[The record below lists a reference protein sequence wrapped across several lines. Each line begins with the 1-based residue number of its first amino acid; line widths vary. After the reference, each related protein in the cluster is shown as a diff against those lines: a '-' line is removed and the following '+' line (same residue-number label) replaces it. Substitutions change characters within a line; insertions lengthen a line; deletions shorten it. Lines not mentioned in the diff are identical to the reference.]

1 MREAAQHLLL
11 HRTGRQPHGHGGC
24 GRALHPHRRWLRGRG
39 THREGRGAAGG
50 RPGLTDADAPQTA
63 RADDVK
69 AKAEAAVD
77 KPFNLEGIRDNLHD
91 NIAQPGWH
99 DLCMRCISCGTCTYV
114 CPSCYCFSI
123 NDEIVE
129 SSGERYR
136 VWDNCFNP
144 MYTEETSGH
153 NPRAQKSNR
162 FRNRFSHKFWY
173 YPDKYDSLLCSGC
186 GRCIAELP
194 HAHRYPRGADGDGRA
209 SRRGPGHAGAPA
221 AAPRPTG
228 RGLDGH
234 RRQDPPHRGRRR
246 DRGHHRPR
254 RQAGGQPYLPEVA
267 TVVDIIQETPTIKT
281 FRMQFDDPEVQKSF
295 SFLPGQVGQ
304 LGIFGVGE
312 ATFAITS
319 KPSERDFIQFSVMKA
334 GEVTKALHN
343 LSEGDKVG
351 IRAPMGCG
359 FPVEDWKGKRILFVM
374 GGIGSAALKA
384 TIEYTLEHR
393 ADYAGVSILYGATA
407 PENFTYQYDID
418 DWQKRKD
425 LDLTLTIDK
434 DCEGWQCDVGLVP
447 AVLEKMNP
455 DPKDTIA
462 ILCGPPIMIKF
473 TLMSFEKLGF
483 TPEQT
488 YTTLEKRMKCGIGI
502 CGRCNVGPK
511 YVCVDGPV
519 FSMAEL
525 NGLPD
530 EL

>member
-1 MREAAQHLLL
+1 MA
-11 HRTGRQPHGHGGC
+11 
-24 GRALHPHRRWLRGRG
+24 
-39 THREGRGAAGG
+39 
-50 RPGLTDADAPQTA
+50 TDAKTRLTAADVKTGATTA
-63 RADDVK
+63 RAGK
-69 AKAEAAVD
+69 
-77 KPFNLEGIRDNLHD
+77 L
-91 NIAQPGWH
+91 
-99 DLCMRCISCGTCTYV
+99 
-114 CPSCYCFSI
+114 
-123 NDEIVE
+123 
-129 SSGERYR
+129 
-136 VWDNCFNP
+136 
-144 MYTEETSGH
+144 
-153 NPRAQKSNR
+153 
-162 FRNRFSHKFWY
+162 
-173 YPDKYDSLLCSGC
+173 
-186 GRCIAELP
+186 
-194 HAHRYPRGADGDGRA
+194 
-209 SRRGPGHAGAPA
+209 AGN
-221 AAPRPTG
+221 
-228 RGLDGH
+228 
-234 RRQDPPHRGRRR
+234 
-246 DRGHHRPR
+246 
-254 RQAGGQPYLPEVA
+254 PYLPEVA
-267 TVVDIIQETPTIKT
+267 TVADIIQETPVIKT
-281 FRMQFDDPEVQKSF
+281 FRLRFDDPEVQKSF

-319 KPSERDFIQFSVMKA
+319 RPSERDFIQFSVMKA

-359 FPVEDWKGKRILFVM
+359 FPVEDWKGKKILFVM

-425 LDLTLTIDK
+425 IDLTLTIDK

-447 AVLEKMNP
+447 TVLEKMAP

-525 NGLPD
+525 NALPD